1 MRIVIS
7 GVVASILGIA
17 IVVAQTTP
25 PKPGPE
31 HKRLERGVG
40 QWNYQGEAKASPM
53 GPAGKITGSETCEL
67 FQGGFA
73 VVCRSKGTGP
83 KGPMTGLNVTS
94 YDEGQK
100 AYTYYAISSQGDNIF
115 VRGTYQGERL
125 DLRGHHGCGAG
136 TPMKI
141 RATVTEESPTAT
153 AFKLEAG
160 PADGQMMVIEEGKST
175 KVKWRDDATIVG
187 TRGATG
193 AHAVGSVTVRGIS
206 SRARPARLP
215 TDRIS

>member
-7 GVVASILGIA
+7 SVAASILGIA

-40 QWNYQGEAKASPM
+40 QWNYQGEAKESPM

-73 VVCRSKGTGP
+73 LVCRSKGTGP
-83 KGPMTGLNVTS
+83 KGPTTGLNVTS
-94 YDEGQK
+94 YDEAQK
-100 AYTYYAISSQGDNIF
+100 SHTYYAISSQGDNIF
-115 VRGTYQGERL
+115 VRGHIKGNVWTFEDTIDVG
-125 DLRGHHGCGAG
+125 GK
-136 TPMKI
+136 PMKL

-160 PADGQMMVIEEGKST
+160 PADGQMMLIEEGKST
-175 KVKWRDDATIVG
+175 KVK
-187 TRGATG
+187 
-193 AHAVGSVTVRGIS
+193 
-206 SRARPARLP
+206 
-215 TDRIS
+215 

>member
-25 PKPGPE
+25 PQPGPE

-40 QWNYQGEAKASPM
+40 QWNYQGEAKESPM

-73 VVCRSKGTGP
+73 LVCRSKGTGP
-83 KGPMTGLNVTS
+83 KGPATGLNVTS
-94 YDEGQK
+94 YDEAQK
-100 AYTYYAISSQGDNIF
+100 SHTYYAISSQGDNIF
-115 VRGTYQGERL
+115 VRGHIKGNVWTFE
-125 DLRGHHGCGAG
+125 DTIDVAG
-136 TPMKI
+136 KPMKL

-160 PADGQMMVIEEGKST
+160 PADGQMMLIEEGKST
-175 KVKWRDDATIVG
+175 KVK
-187 TRGATG
+187 
-193 AHAVGSVTVRGIS
+193 
-206 SRARPARLP
+206 
-215 TDRIS
+215 

>member
-25 PKPGPE
+25 TQPGPE

-40 QWNYQGEAKASPM
+40 QWNYQGEAKESPM

-73 VVCRSKGTGP
+73 LVCRSKGTGP
-83 KGPMTGLNVTS
+83 KGPATGLNVTS

-100 AYTYYAISSQGDNIF
+100 SHTYYAISSQGDNIF
-115 VRGTYQGERL
+115 VRGHIKGNVWTFEDTIDVG
-125 DLRGHHGCGAG
+125 GK
-136 TPMKI
+136 PMKL

-160 PADGQMMVIEEGKST
+160 PADGQMMLIEEGKST
-175 KVKWRDDATIVG
+175 KVK
-187 TRGATG
+187 
-193 AHAVGSVTVRGIS
+193 
-206 SRARPARLP
+206 
-215 TDRIS
+215 

>member
-7 GVVASILGIA
+7 GVVASILGTA
-17 IVVAQTTP
+17 IVVAQATP

-53 GPAGKITGSETCEL
+53 GPAGKITGTDTCEL

-73 VVCRSKGTGP
+73 VVCRTKGTGP
-83 KGPMTGLNVTS
+83 KGPMTGINVTS
-94 YDEGQK
+94 YDEGKK
-100 AYTYYAISSQGDNIF
+100 AYTYYAITSQGDNIF
-115 VRGTYQGERL
+115 VRGNIKGNVWTFE
-125 DLRGHHGCGAG
+125 DTMDMAG
-136 TPMKI
+136 QPMKI

-153 AFKLEAG
+153 VFKLEAG

-175 KVKWRDDATIVG
+175 KVK
-187 TRGATG
+187 
-193 AHAVGSVTVRGIS
+193 
-206 SRARPARLP
+206 
-215 TDRIS
+215 